1 MHGAFAKML
10 FLIFLD
16 HLVLSGQKFTSVK
29 GITSRYKFC
38 GIRGLLW
45 WY

>member
-1 MHGAFAKML
+1 MNDAFTKI

-16 HLVLSGQKFTSVK
+16 HLVLSGQKFTCMK
-29 GITSRYKFC
+29 GITSPYKVC
-38 GIRGLLW
+38 DIRGLLW